1 MSSRQS
7 KIQNY
12 IHELTEKIIFENLF
26 EEICGADASNC
37 SLDLHLDRANV
48 SKEMN
53 TLWKNGDLIK
63 IHGRPV
69 YYLDYQSLIT
79 HYPDSFFPSIINKSE
94 SITNYLKST
103 GKQRIQNTPDIKIE
117 SLDNMIGADGT
128 LSDVILNA
136 RSACSYPPNGIP
148 CLITGNTGVGKT
160 MLASRMFDYICQQRN
175 KTVPFVTLY
184 CQNYENNSSLF
195 TDVLLGNDHKGNQK
209 SKQSIFEQCE
219 DGIILFEQIE
229 HLPYSSQNLLAT
241 ILKKKMYQPSSSP
254 SLLPLNA
261 MVIITSSLSDTNP
274 EISAITNAVPVHLHL
289 LDIDQRGVY
298 EKLELIMSLLQQEAL
313 DTGISIKV
321 HKDIITLFAM
331 QKYPNN
337 ISDLRNE
344 IQIACSKAFL
354 NTSVKKNS
362 SIYLTYQCLSLNML
376 NNSQE
381 SSTNNARI
389 ISLLS
394 CIPINYLQFNS
405 DGTSTASEIFS
416 NAPSVFKEHRISQ
429 FIDEFK
435 IDINDLDNIESYVNE
450 NINVLK
456 DCPDAQLQG
465 LRNAINPYVMQVTLR
480 KLQERKKYKL
490 LKNEYQLLYGILLHI
505 TNYLKRIPYSQK
517 SQEMNETSITDKIYP
532 EEYSLANDIYTSF
545 GQTYSFSPSPREID
559 FLASYLAI
567 ANQWAKR
574 TTVSI
579 LVICHG
585 SSIATQLVNYVKS
598 SIKGNYSIDAINYD
612 ENMQLND
619 CLELACLKAST
630 LNKGVGVLIACDME
644 PLTSIGDHVFRQ
656 TGIPSRTISNVTLS
670 SLITLVQQSMSA
682 INDIDSLASG
692 MKDIEPQPSNSP
704 KNSFIEQIRTRI
716 IDKTVSFI
724 NTQKAVDVLQTCLN
738 NTLHELSI
746 PYSDAIA
753 VKYICHCT
761 NMLERIIK
769 NECWE
774 YPKIKHFYE
783 ENTYLIHVIEHNLE
797 YAGNSFSIKIPVT
810 ELAYV
815 SEIFLFEIKGEN

>member
-1 MSSRQS
+1 
-7 KIQNY
+7 
-12 IHELTEKIIFENLF
+12 
-26 EEICGADASNC
+26 
-37 SLDLHLDRANV
+37 
-48 SKEMN
+48 
-53 TLWKNGDLIK
+53 
-63 IHGRPV
+63 
-69 YYLDYQSLIT
+69 
-79 HYPDSFFPSIINKSE
+79 
-94 SITNYLKST
+94 
-103 GKQRIQNTPDIKIE
+103 
-117 SLDNMIGADGT
+117 
-128 LSDVILNA
+128 
-136 RSACSYPPNGIP
+136 
-148 CLITGNTGVGKT
+148 
-160 MLASRMFDYICQQRN
+160 
-175 KTVPFVTLY
+175 
-184 CQNYENNSSLF
+184 
-195 TDVLLGNDHKGNQK
+195 
-209 SKQSIFEQCE
+209 
-219 DGIILFEQIE
+219 
-229 HLPYSSQNLLAT
+229 
-241 ILKKKMYQPSSSP
+241 
-254 SLLPLNA
+254 

-394 CIPINYLQFNS
+394 CIPTNYLQFNS

-416 NAPSVFKEHRISQ
+416 NAPSVFKDHRISQ

-585 SSIATQLVNYVKS
+585 NSIATQLVNYVKS

-670 SLITLVQQSMSA
+670 SLITLVQQCMSA